1 MHVAYYLCDEC
12 GHAWLTSW
20 ATWRTIKDMNDCCET
35 CMNEQRFETVEPHY
49 VSLAKVHTQ

>member
-12 GHAWLTSW
+12 DHAWLTSW

-49 VSLAKVHTQ
+49 VSLAKVHTK